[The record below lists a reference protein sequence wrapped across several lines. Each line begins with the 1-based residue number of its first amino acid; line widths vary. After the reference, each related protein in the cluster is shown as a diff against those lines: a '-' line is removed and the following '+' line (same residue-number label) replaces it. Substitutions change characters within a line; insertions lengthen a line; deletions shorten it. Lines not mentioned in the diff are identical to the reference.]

1 MITRFMTDSQTVITQ
16 KKKRGPPAT
25 GKGTL
30 IGVRLQPPELAQ
42 LDAWREEMTRPEAIR
57 QLIKQG
63 LKTKQRKR

>member
-1 MITRFMTDSQTVITQ
+1 VITQ

-30 IGVRLQPPELAQ
+30 VGVRMHPPELAQ

-57 QLIKQG
+57 QLVKLG
-63 LKTKQRKR
+63 LKAKRKPGR